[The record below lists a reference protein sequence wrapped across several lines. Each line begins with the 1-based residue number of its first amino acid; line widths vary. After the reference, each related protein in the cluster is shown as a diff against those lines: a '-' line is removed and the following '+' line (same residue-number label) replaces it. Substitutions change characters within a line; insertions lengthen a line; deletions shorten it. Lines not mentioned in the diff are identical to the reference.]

1 MSTEMC
7 VWGGG
12 GRGVCAS
19 REAKGRV
26 LSVCTCAWVHVCV
39 CVCVGGGGECT
50 ASHTFVVTAHWWLF
64 IVRFSDAIQC
74 MASCV

>member
-12 GRGVCAS
+12 GRGVCAG
-19 REAKGRV
+19 RQAKGRV
-26 LSVCTCAWVHVCV
+26 LSVCKCAWVHVCV

-50 ASHTFVVTAHWWLF
+50 VHHTPV
-64 IVRFSDAIQC
+64 
-74 MASCV
+74 